1 MEVLR
6 EVKKV
11 LSRLSSTESQLENA
25 AQRLAMLLCSSSST
39 NNTLSQLQ
47 EQAFQMSLVKA
58 LLGIVGSSDSPSL
71 LAECVRCLALLVHG
85 NDEARAW
92 LGEFGAVS
100 LLIDLLS
107 PRSLRGSEKRWHHE
121 WVPVYA
127 QVLIALRKLTYLN
140 EDNQQK
146 LAVIG
151 GIKLIL
157 SIVKDEN
164 ILTNFKEFPVKA
176 KSDLE
181 SLVLEQTLVSRVQ
194 PANDAQKLSITSYF
208 SAFSH
213 KDSISASYYPV
224 FNIVPLDS
232 QNNPISNTLLDKG
245 VVWRHPFLSPP
256 ETKLT
261 RVRVTCV
268 EDGGHLWCQFLSKKQ
283 KEVSTIISDTLT
295 AIVSVWFAYFYSQYS
310 FQYFLDSTTDDN
322 VWWYTVYCMSNE
334 VHPPLHPQPPPTQD
348 LPSHPLL
355 LTPGDVYVA
364 YVDPG
369 QWIRARLLSLEA
381 PNDKASTNATVLSV
395 DYGYSVTIPTNYLQG
410 LPSKCR
416 GIPPQVTASRMM
428 MLFFVSNNYFSS
440 RPSHARY

>member
-6 EVKKV
+6 EIKKV

-25 AQRLAMLLCSSSST
+25 SQRLAMLLYSSSS
-39 NNTLSQLQ
+39 NDTLSQLQ
-47 EQAFQMSLVKA
+47 EQAFQLSLVKA

-92 LGEFGAVS
+92 LGEIGAVS

-107 PRSLRGSEKRWHHE
+107 PRSLRGSEKRWHRD

-146 LAVIG
+146 LAVMG

-157 SIVKDEN
+157 SIVNDEN
-164 ILTNFKEFPVKA
+164 ILTNFKEFPAKA
-176 KSDLE
+176 KSELE
-181 SLVLEQTLVSRVQ
+181 SLVLEQTLISRVQ
-194 PANDAQKLSITSYF
+194 PATDAQKPSITSYF

-224 FNIVPLDS
+224 FNIIPLDS
-232 QNNPISNTLLDKG
+232 HDNPISDTLVEKG
-245 VVWRHPFLSPP
+245 VVWPHPAPSPP

-268 EDGGHLWCQFLSKKQ
+268 EDGGHLWCQFLSEKQ
-283 KEVSTIISDTLT
+283 KEVSTTISDTLT
-295 AIVSVWFAYFYSQYS
+295 VIVRLQII
-310 FQYFLDSTTDDN
+310 
-322 VWWYTVYCMSNE
+322 SN
-334 VHPPLHPQPPPTQD
+334 H
-348 LPSHPLL
+348 
-355 LTPGDVYVA
+355 
-364 YVDPG
+364 
-369 QWIRARLLSLEA
+369 
-381 PNDKASTNATVLSV
+381 
-395 DYGYSVTIPTNYLQG
+395 
-410 LPSKCR
+410 
-416 GIPPQVTASRMM
+416 
-428 MLFFVSNNYFSS
+428 F
-440 RPSHARY
+440 